1 MGSLLCMLE
10 NQLIQDSIKGNGRA
24 QRMFYKRFAST
35 VYGICLRYAKN
46 PMEAEDTMQ
55 EAFIKVFKYLKDYQG
70 AGSLEGW
77 VRRVAVNTA
86 ITQYRK
92 GLKGK
97 YDAQVEEQWHLSDQ
111 SFDQMSAEYTMEEML
126 NCIQALP
133 DGYRTVFNL
142 YVVEGYKHKE
152 IADMLGIDANTSK
165 SQLSRA
171 KVHLQNALFNL
182 SRQRINKEENHG
194 EIIESIG

>member
-1 MGSLLCMLE
+1 MTE
-10 NQLIQDSIKGNGRA
+10 NQLIQNCIKGSGEA
-24 QRMFYKRFAST
+24 QRLFYNRFAST
-35 VYGICLRYAKN
+35 VYGVCLRYAKN
-46 PMEAEDTMQ
+46 VMEAEYTMQ
-55 EAFIKVFKYLKDYQG
+55 DSFVKIFKYLKDYQG

-126 NCIQALP
+126 GCIQALP

-142 YVVEGYKHKE
+142 YAVEGFKHKE
-152 IADMLGIDANTSK
+152 IAEMLEIDVNTSK
-165 SQLSRA
+165 SQFSRA
-171 KVHLQNALFNL
+171 KGHLQKALLEL
-182 SRQRINKEENHG
+182 SARKIAVEA
-194 EIIESIG
+194 

>member
-1 MGSLLCMLE
+1 MSE
-10 NQLIQDSIKGNGRA
+10 NELIQDCLKNKPQA
-24 QRMFYKRFAST
+24 QRLFYKRFAST

-46 PMEAEDTMQ
+46 AMEAEDTMQ
-55 EAFIKVFKYLKDYQG
+55 ESFVKIFKYLKDYQG
-70 AGSLEGW
+70 VGSLEGW
-77 VRRVAVNTA
+77 VRRIAVNTA

-92 GLKGK
+92 SLKGK
-97 YDAQVEEQWHLSDQ
+97 YDAQVEEQWNLSDQ

-126 NCIQALP
+126 GCIQVLP

-152 IADMLGIDANTSK
+152 IAEMLGIDANTSK

-171 KVHLQNALFNL
+171 KVHLQNALIEL
-182 SRQRINKEENHG
+182 SRQRINKEEKYG
-194 EIIESIG
+194 EFI

>member
-1 MGSLLCMLE
+1 MLE
-10 NQLIQDSIKGNGRA
+10 QELIKQCLQGKSAAQQL
-24 QRMFYKRFAST
+24 FYKRFAST

-46 PMEAEDTMQ
+46 AMEAEDTMQ
-55 EAFIKVFKYLKDYQG
+55 ESFVKIFKYLKDYQG

-77 VRRVAVNTA
+77 VRRIAVNTA

-92 GLKGK
+92 ALKGK
-97 YDAQVEEQWHLSDQ
+97 YDAQVEEQWQLCDQ

-126 NCIQALP
+126 GCIQALP

-171 KVHLQNALFNL
+171 KVHLQNALLDL
-182 SRQRINKEENHG
+182 SRQRIKKEENYG
-194 EIIESIG
+194 EYAESVR